1 MDDDRKVI
9 TLRRSRGGR
18 APRFSGDAGQV
29 HRVVR
34 QKMKSI
40 LEGSDIP
47 AYLDGEVVRMPSNAR
62 SAYAESGALTSSAI
76 EMGARTLLFHW
87 SGDREASTLRL
98 LLDHK
103 GLTVDPDP
111 EVLILEAT
119 LQELAR
125 VLSEL
130 LKDPIPNDVELA
142 TNIKNKA
149 RDKYDWVLP
158 EQLLNTSFARNQIDV
173 DGALDIAR
181 SIIACHES

>member
-1 MDDDRKVI
+1 
-9 TLRRSRGGR
+9 
-18 APRFSGDAGQV
+18 
-29 HRVVR
+29 
-34 QKMKSI
+34 MKSI

-47 AYLDGEVVRMPSNAR
+47 AYLDGEAARMLVNAR
-62 SAYAESGALTSSAI
+62 AAYAESGALTASTI
-76 EMGARTLLFHW
+76 DVGARTLLFHW

-111 EVLILEAT
+111 EVLIVEASW
-119 LQELAR
+119 QELAR

-130 LKDPIPNDVELA
+130 LKGPIPSDTELA

-149 RDKYDWVLP
+149 REKYDWVLP
-158 EQLLNTSFARNQIDV
+158 EQLLTTSFARNQLDL
-173 DGALDIAR
+173 DGALEIAR

>member
-1 MDDDRKVI
+1 M
-9 TLRRSRGGR
+9 
-18 APRFSGDAGQV
+18 

-34 QKMKSI
+34 QKMKLI

-47 AYLDGEVVRMPSNAR
+47 AYLDGEAARMLRNAR
-62 SAYAESGALTSSAI
+62 SANAEAGVLTSGAI

-111 EVLILEAT
+111 EVLIVEASLLEV
-119 LQELAR
+119 AR

-130 LKDPIPNDVELA
+130 LKGPIPSDVDLA
-142 TNIKNKA
+142 NNIKNKV

-158 EQLLNTSFARNQIDV
+158 EQLLNTSLARNHLDV

-181 SIIACHES
+181 SISPECT